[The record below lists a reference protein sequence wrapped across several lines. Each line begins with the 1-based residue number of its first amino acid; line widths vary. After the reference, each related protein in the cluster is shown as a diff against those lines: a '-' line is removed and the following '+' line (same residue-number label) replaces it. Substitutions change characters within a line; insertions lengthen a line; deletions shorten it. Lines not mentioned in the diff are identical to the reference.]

1 MFHTRIPSLAW
12 AGLLIV
18 SGVGGAM
25 AQAPTVQRQTPTQAN
40 KVVGSS
46 PGAATLPAPGGAATS
61 AANKPG
67 GAASQ
72 PAPGGPGAPG
82 GLAGGGSKV
91 DASAAGARI
100 GGMGGATQAQGATP
114 GAAALPAN
122 KFQQAAD
129 GRAAAGPDA
138 GKPVTPADLSREAQL
153 RKLADPRGGLD
164 TSAGSPAAGLV
175 GGSSAADLVR
185 NAGATPQ
192 AGAGKNEASKQAQQS
207 SESWVARNPL
217 EQKWRER
224 NIAATGV
231 DRQPSAQERAD
242 LASRNNRG
250 LGLPAFKDGSPPP
263 PSSDPPVTPGL
274 VWDKVSRG
282 AYEAITGEPPGK
294 FDPKNTPHGSSG
306 VRGKPNP
313 EGTVRPEGNPVPT
326 VDAGRAPI
334 SAAEAARK
342 AQVSQPVDDQRRTV
356 ERMTPTPE
364 ARRDMVQ
371 PSGTR
376 TNPADGR
383 SGDGTAPQPGKT
395 GSAPPPGGKAPEQ
408 IDQSRPG
415 SKPGKKPD
423 DPSGG

>member
-12 AGLLIV
+12 AGILIA

-25 AQAPTVQRQTPTQAN
+25 AQPPTVQRQTPTQAN
-40 KVVGSS
+40 EVVGSS

-61 AANKPG
+61 AANKSG

-72 PAPGGPGAPG
+72 PAPGGPGVPG
-82 GLAGGGSKV
+82 GLAGSVSKV

-100 GGMGGATQAQGATP
+100 GGMGGATQAQGSTA

-138 GKPVTPADLSREAQL
+138 GKPVTPPDLSREAQL
-153 RKLADPRGGLD
+153 RKLADPKGGLSTAPSSGAAAAVD
-164 TSAGSPAAGLV
+164 GKPADQLV
-175 GGSSAADLVR
+175 QG
-185 NAGATPQ
+185 AGATPQ
-192 AGAGKNEASKQAQQS
+192 PGASKNSVSRQEQQSIEASDATKEQVRNALFPQGLSGQTI
-207 SESWVARNPL
+207 ESVV
-217 EQKWRER
+217 
-224 NIAATGV
+224 G
-231 DRQPSAQERAD
+231 
-242 LASRNNRG
+242 
-250 LGLPAFKDGSPPP
+250 
-263 PSSDPPVTPGL
+263 
-274 VWDKVSRG
+274 G
-282 AYEAITGEPPGK
+282 AYRSLEKAAIESGVSKKYNEGRP
-294 FDPKNTPHGSSG
+294 NYAVG

-342 AQVSQPVDDQRRTV
+342 AQVSHPGDDQRRTV

-364 ARRDMVQ
+364 ARRGTVQ